1 MTNGET
7 MTKHE
12 FLEKLNE
19 QRINLWKSIEGLNDE
34 ELCRPMAEGKWSFK
48 DTLGHLAAW
57 EGEVINAF
65 EQKARGERPT
75 IGNITDFDAWNG
87 VEAGKRKDRSPEEI
101 RGELQ
106 HSRVRLLAIVNDLP
120 DSGEIW
126 EPERSTS
133 KMLSMLIE
141 HDQHHW
147 KQIHDYRARAQT
159 GCA

>member
-1 MTNGET
+1 
-7 MTKHE
+7 MTKHDY
-12 FLEKLNE
+12 LEKLNE
-19 QRINLWKSIEGLNDE
+19 QRMNVLKAIEGLTDD

-48 DTLGHLAAW
+48 ETLGHLAAW

-87 VEAGKRKDRSPEEI
+87 VEAGKRKDRSLDEI

-106 HSRVRLLAIVNDLP
+106 SARVRLLEIVNDLP
-120 DSGEIW
+120 DSGELW
-126 EPERSTS
+126 DPERSTA
-133 KMLSMLIE
+133 KMLAMLIG

-147 KQIHDYRARAQT
+147 KQIHDYRSLAKSGSA
-159 GCA
+159 

>member
-1 MTNGET
+1 
-7 MTKHE
+7 MTKQE
-12 FLEKLNE
+12 YLEKLNE
-19 QRINLWKSIEGLNDE
+19 QRVNVLKAVEGLTDD

-101 RGELQ
+101 RSELQ
-106 HSRVRLLAIVNDLP
+106 NARVRVLEIVNALP
-120 DSGEIW
+120 DAGQVW
-126 EPERSTS
+126 EPERSTAR
-133 KMLSMLIE
+133 MLTMLIE

-147 KQIHDYRARAQT
+147 KQMHEYRGQRSEVRGQKSEA
-159 GCA
+159 